1 MLIVSSQTLAVTAS
15 RGNLG
20 AVLGYTLLMRPSNIF
35 RWSGIAL
42 ATAACGWIAWTLFK
56 RPDVADLVGR
66 PKVWPLLAA
75 AGAVATLGQILF
87 YSRWYL
93 LLRVVSVPLSWL
105 DAVSSS
111 AIAELLSHVA
121 FGAAGGDVYR
131 GIATS
136 GAAKGHRVGL
146 VTAILADRA
155 AGLYSIFCLAAIAG
169 PLAPRGTVAWQ
180 AILKAS
186 LPVLWLAVVGGG
198 LCILAGLAVNLGPA
212 LAFTRRWP
220 LVYRAVVPVLAAIE
234 RFRSRPWAYAVAILW
249 GIGVHVLNATVLWL
263 VAKGF
268 SLPHPSWAEHCVI
281 MSLATCMGLL
291 PLPMAGLGA
300 VELVID
306 QLYQAA
312 APGAHGAG
320 LIAALGYRILSL
332 AVIAALAAGFAT
344 ALHRRRLEPRD
355 ALPTGEAAVTGGLP
369 ATAD

>member
-1 MLIVSSQTLAVTAS
+1 MRLPNIFYWSSVTLA
-15 RGNLG
+15 
-20 AVLGYTLLMRPSNIF
+20 I
-35 RWSGIAL
+35 
-42 ATAACGWIAWTLFK
+42 AACGWMGWTLIEK
-56 RPDVADLVGR
+56 PEVANLTGR
-66 PKVWPLLAA
+66 PKDWSFLAA
-75 AGAVATLGQILF
+75 AVAAAVIGQILF
-87 YSRWYL
+87 YSRWHW
-93 LLRVVSVPLSWL
+93 LLRVVSVPLTWL
-105 DAVSSS
+105 DAVGSS

-131 GIATS
+131 GVATS
-136 GAAKGHRVGL
+136 NAAKGHQIGL
-146 VTAILADRA
+146 VTAILADRV

-169 PLAPRGTVAWQ
+169 AVAPRGTVAWQ

-186 LPVLWLAVVGGG
+186 LPVLWLVVVGGG
-198 LCILAGLAVNLGPA
+198 LCILAGLTVNLGPA

-220 LVYRAVVPVLAAIE
+220 SVYRAIVPVLAAIE
-234 RFRSRPWAYAVAILW
+234 RFRFRPWAYAMALLW

-306 QLYQAA
+306 QLYRAA
-312 APGAHGAG
+312 APGAQGAG

-332 AVIAALAAGFAT
+332 AVIAVLAAGFA
-344 ALHRRRLEPRD
+344 AAIRRRQLERRD
-355 ALPTGEAAVTGGLP
+355 ASPTREPAVAEGLP
-369 ATAD
+369 ATAE